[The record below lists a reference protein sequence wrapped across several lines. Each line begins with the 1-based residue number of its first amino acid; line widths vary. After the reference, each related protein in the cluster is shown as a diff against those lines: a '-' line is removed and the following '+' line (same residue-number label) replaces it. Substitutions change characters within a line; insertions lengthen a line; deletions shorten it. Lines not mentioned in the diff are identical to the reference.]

1 MTGAIFWAV
10 VFIILV
16 VIEAITTQLI
26 SIWFALASLVSLI
39 LSFFFEPTVQWIAFI
54 VVSIVTLIATKPVA
68 NKILS
73 KPLQHTNYELN
84 VGKNAIVIETIDNT
98 TNTGRVTLNGVDW
111 TAVSEDGSIIDQRS
125 EVVVKRVSGSKLIV
139 SKV

>member
-1 MTGAIFWAV
+1 MTSAIFWAI

-39 LSFFFEPTVQWIAFI
+39 LSFFFGPTVQWVAFI

-68 NKILS
+68 NKILR
-73 KPLQHTNYELN
+73 KPRQHTNYELN
-84 VGKNAIVIETIDNT
+84 VGKNAIVIETIDNA

-111 TAVSEDGSIIDQRS
+111 TAISEDGSIIDQRS
-125 EVVVKRVSGSKLIV
+125 EVVVKEVSGSKLIV